1 MGSYRIGAIFSPK
14 DTSAGRF
21 MGHSTIYG
29 ADGEHETPYM
39 TRFWIGRLR
48 LHIFHRGDADPDCHD
63 HPWDFTT
70 FPLRSYVEEVLEERV
85 ETRWVPDRPVLA
97 GYDGDGDPIW
107 LEHQTMNGGRETKR
121 TYFIRHVQVVKAFRF
136 HFRKAEHRHRVL
148 GALDG
153 FVTVG
158 GVKTPL
164 YAPVGTIPTL
174 VWRSGIKR
182 KWGFTKDDE
191 TGKWCWIPWKT
202 YAYEGGKHAPCEDE

>member
-1 MGSYRIGAIFSPK
+1 MGSYRKGAVFKPK

-21 MGHSTIYG
+21 MGRSTIYG

-39 TRFWIGRLR
+39 TRFWFGPLR

-63 HPWDFTT
+63 HPWDFWT

-85 ETRWVPDRPVLA
+85 ETKFLA
-97 GYDGDGDPIW
+97 A
-107 LEHQTMNGGRETKR
+107 GGKTERS
-121 TYFIRHVQVVKAFRF
+121 YFVRHTQVVKAFRL
-136 HFRKAEHRHRVL
+136 HYRPATHRHRVL
-148 GALDG
+148 GALTDWAS
-153 FVTVG
+153 FS
-158 GVKTPL
+158 GVLVPL
-164 YAPVGTIPTL
+164 YAPVGTIPTI

-182 KWGFTKDDE
+182 KWGFTKSDD

>member
-1 MGSYRIGAIFSPK
+1 MGSYRIGAVFKPK

-85 ETRWVPDRPVLA
+85 ETRW
-97 GYDGDGDPIW
+97 GTDPATNEAFKI
-107 LEHQTMNGGRETKR
+107 ER
-121 TYFIRHVQVVKAFRF
+121 TYFIRHTQVVKAFRF

-148 GALDG
+148 GALNG

-202 YAYEGGKHAPCEDE
+202 YAYEGGKHAPCED

>member
-1 MGSYRIGAIFSPK
+1 MGSYRIGAVFKPK

-70 FPLRSYVEEVLEERV
+70 FPLRSYVEEVLEERKQ
-85 ETRWVPDRPVLA
+85 TRWS
-97 GYDGDGDPIW
+97 
-107 LEHQTMNGGRETKR
+107 GGEKTVT
-121 TYFIRHVQVVKAFRF
+121 TYFIRHTQIVKAFRF

-148 GALDG
+148 GAFTG
-153 FVTVG
+153 WSVVCGEEVG
-158 GVKTPL
+158 SLNTIPL

-191 TGKWCWIPWKT
+191 TGKWCWVPWKK
-202 YAYEGGKHAPCEDE
+202 YAYEGGKHAPCGDE